1 MIFDAAGKVAGQH
14 QMEHRQI
21 LPQAGYVEHDAAE
34 IWERTQEVI
43 TGALKQANILGSDLA
58 AIGITNQ
65 RETTVAWDVTTGRPL
80 HNAIVWQDTRTADY
94 LATFSQEV
102 RAEITHKTGLA
113 IAPYFAGSKM
123 RWLIKNSPA
132 VQSAIAAG
140 TARFGTI
147 DTWLLWNLSGGVR
160 SGVHFTDVT
169 NASRTLLMNLETLQ
183 WDEQLL
189 EQFEIPRSVLPE
201 IKSSSEIYGA
211 TDPHGPLGSAVPIA
225 GILGDQHA
233 AMVGQVCFARG
244 ESKTTYG
251 TGNFA
256 LLNTGTEIVRSKNG
270 LLTTVCY
277 KFGDQPAMYALEGS
291 VAVTGSAIQW
301 LRDQLGIINHAAETE
316 ALASS
321 VADTAGIYFV
331 PAFSGLFA
339 PYWRSDARGVIV
351 GLTRA
356 ATKAHLARAALEAIC
371 YQTRDFMDATVA
383 DSGVPMTEMRVDG
396 GITANSLCMQMQAD
410 IMGID
415 ITRPLIT
422 ETTALG
428 AAYAAGLAI
437 GFWKDTDELKKQWQ
451 QSRRWNPTSTA
462 AERQAGY
469 AGWKKAIERTL
480 NWA

>member
-1 MIFDAAGKVAGQH
+1 MIFDAAGKVVGQH

-21 LPQAGYVEHDAAE
+21 LPQAGWVEHDAAE

-43 TGALKQANILGSDLA
+43 TGALKQANILGADLA

-94 LATFSQEV
+94 LANFSQETCQQ
-102 RAEITHKTGLA
+102 ITHKTGLA

-123 RWLIKNSPA
+123 NWLIQNSTA
-132 VQSAIAAG
+132 VQDAIAKG

-160 SGVHFTDVT
+160 SGVHCTDVT
-169 NASRTLLMNLETLQ
+169 NASRTLLMDLETLQ

-189 EQFEIPRSVLPE
+189 NQFAIPRSVLPE
-201 IKSSSEIYGA
+201 IKSSSEIYA
-211 TDPHGPLGSAVPIA
+211 STDPHGPLGSAVPIA

-233 AMVGQVCFARG
+233 AMVGQVCFSRG

-256 LLNTGTEIVRSKNG
+256 LLNTGNEIVRSKNG

-301 LRDQLGIINHAAETE
+301 LRDQLGIISHAAETE

-371 YQTRDFMDATVA
+371 YQTRDVMDAMVA

-396 GITANSLCMQMQAD
+396 GATANSLCMQMQAD

-428 AAYAAGLAI
+428 AAYAAGLAV
-437 GFWKDTDELKKQWQ
+437 GFWKNTDELKKQWQ
-451 QSRRWNPTSTA
+451 QSRRWNSTTSA
-462 AERQAGY
+462 QERAAGY